1 MGAVDQ
7 GLGGDTIDEHVE
19 PTEIASWVQLDKIRT
34 SYDVVAEQYANELAD
49 PMVARPLERGLF
61 LAYAELVLESGPG
74 IVGDVGC
81 GPGHVTRHLAG
92 LGLTMVGFD
101 ISAAMIT
108 HAKKKFPDGEFR
120 IGSMLEL
127 PVPTSAW
134 SGAVSIYATLHSDKD
149 ERRLAFHEL
158 KRVIRAGGYLLH
170 SFFVSAPDHPSG
182 TTYRI
187 EKWFGYQVDLDTY
200 FVDIETGAAE
210 LDAAGFEVM
219 AALVREPISM
229 TELPARRCYIL
240 GKRR

>member
-1 MGAVDQ
+1 MDE
-7 GLGGDTIDEHVE
+7 GLGGDTIDEHAE
-19 PTEIASWVQLDKIRT
+19 QTELASWASLDKVRT

-61 LAYAELVLESGPG
+61 LAFSELVQSVGPG

-81 GPGHVTRHLAG
+81 GPGHITRHLAG
-92 LGLTMVGFD
+92 LGLSMVGYD
-101 ISAAMIT
+101 ISPAMIV
-108 HAKKKFPDGEFR
+108 HAKKKHPTGEFR
-120 IGSMLEL
+120 LGSMLEL
-127 PVPTSAW
+127 PVPTSSW
-134 SGAVSIYATLHSDKD
+134 VGAVSIYATLHSDKD
-149 ERRLAFHEL
+149 ERRVAFHEL
-158 KRVIRAGGYLLH
+158 KRAVKQGGYILH

-210 LDAAGFEVM
+210 LDAAGFDVT

-229 TELPARRCYIL
+229 TELPARRCYMF